1 MEQAFETWKFRKRMI
16 APLTGIKIKKKL
28 KNDKPKCDLGS
39 YRAHIKNTIVPGTLS
54 KYPILLST

>member
-16 APLTGIKIKKKL
+16 APLTGVKIKKKL
-28 KNDKPKCDLGS
+28 KNDKPKCDFGS

-54 KYPILLST
+54 K